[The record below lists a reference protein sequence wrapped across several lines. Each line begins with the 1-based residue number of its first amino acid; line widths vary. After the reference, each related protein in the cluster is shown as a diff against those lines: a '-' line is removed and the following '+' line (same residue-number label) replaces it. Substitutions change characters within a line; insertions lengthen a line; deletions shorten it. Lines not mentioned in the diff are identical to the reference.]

1 MSVLSSLPPPNET
14 ERELGEVVREVVSAL
29 APPNGTGI
37 PCSRFFQPQDPRS
50 WVSFSVSLQKINK
63 KKLVVARDPSQHSL
77 MERRGHAALVTMVAM
92 VVVAG
97 IRAESSVEAL
107 KNKQLYSDAMYGD
120 SAAVACLLYTSPS
133 PRDGLLSRMPSS
145 A

>member
-37 PCSRFFQPQDPRS
+37 PCSRLFQPQDPRS

-63 KKLVVARDPSQHSL
+63 KKLVVAQARDPSQHSL

-92 VVVAG
+92 VVVAVVVG
-97 IRAESSVEAL
+97 MVLNI
-107 KNKQLYSDAMYGD
+107 KF
-120 SAAVACLLYTSPS
+120 P
-133 PRDGLLSRMPSS
+133 DGRRVLHG
-145 A
+145 AQKY